1 VAGPGIRAR
10 SVVYTNQPARSS
22 SRRIDLPRS
31 VIDRRHQAEIM
42 YRINMR
48 VKRYRSRVSGFRLI
62 VLASIPVSFSMSL
75 PIAATVCAP
84 AHAQAP
90 GPELFAK
97 EPRTPMELWEAID
110 YLLRTDQA
118 KKALPYIDKFV
129 KSKPDAATWIAI
141 RNRFGPASILRLG
154 DNPLTEPFAKPL
166 SEALLEASRNEARR
180 PERIKR
186 YVAALNGTR
195 PEQQYAVR
203 RLREAGPFAIPFLVE

>member
-1 VAGPGIRAR
+1 
-10 SVVYTNQPARSS
+10 
-22 SRRIDLPRS
+22 
-31 VIDRRHQAEIM
+31 
-42 YRINMR
+42 
-48 VKRYRSRVSGFRLI
+48 
-62 VLASIPVSFSMSL
+62 
-75 PIAATVCAP
+75 
-84 AHAQAP
+84 QAP

-118 KKALPYIDKFV
+118 KKALPYIDRFV

-195 PEQQYAVR
+195 PEQQFAVR
-203 RLREAGPFAIPFLVE
+203 RLREAGPFAVPFLVEALKRSGLSDQERLQIVGNMGELDRSAVPALIAGLDSSDPPLAADSTA